1 MSLYKKLEGIPT
13 ATCAPCSCVM
23 RLANRASERAGAPRP
38 VVHRM
43 VGGGGGGGV
52 APILCR
58 YASAAITGEVVQGDR
73 RKLI

>member
-23 RLANRASERAGAPRP
+23 RLANRASERARLAPWFT
-38 VVHRM
+38 VWSAAAAA
-43 VGGGGGGGV
+43 V

-58 YASAAITGEVVQGDR
+58 YASAAITGEVVQGDQ